1 MPSKYTAKININEFH
16 LYSKKDRKNSQDIL
30 ENYITKDIGQNV
42 KENNDIQDVPVNM
55 STVFFCYFLL
65 FFFFFFL
72 FFFILCFFVF
82 VCVFF
87 SSPGL

>member
-16 LYSKKDRKNSQDIL
+16 LYSQKDRKNSQDIL
-30 ENYITKDIGQNV
+30 DNYITKEIGQNV

-55 STVFFCYFLL
+55 STIFFCYFLF

-72 FFFILCFFVF
+72 FFFICCLFVVFFVLLL
-82 VCVFF
+82 V
-87 SSPGL
+87 SP